1 MSGFK
6 DHFSATAVAYSAFR
20 PTYPDTLFEW
30 LATLTERHELAVDC
44 GCGSGQASLM
54 LARHFDKVLAVD
66 PSAEQ
71 VANATRHERVEY
83 LVAPAEEIPLPNS
96 SADLVIAAQA
106 LHWFD
111 FDRFFPEVKR
121 ICREGAVF
129 AGFTYGLMTIS
140 EPVDEVIGHFY
151 REILGGYWPPE
162 RRHVD
167 EGYRS
172 IPFPFDEI
180 TSPAFSME
188 AKWDLPRLIGYLGT
202 WSAVKEYKAK
212 NGTDPV
218 KELQDALAAAWG
230 EVTEQKVSWPL
241 VLRAGR
247 IEAAVG

>member
-20 PTYPDTLFEW
+20 PTYPDALFEW

-44 GCGSGQASLM
+44 GCGNGQASVM

-71 VANATRHERVEY
+71 IANAAPHERVQY
-83 LVAPAEEIPLPNS
+83 LVAPAEEIPLPDRS
-96 SADLVIAAQA
+96 VDLVIAAQA

-111 FDRFFPEVKR
+111 FEPFFVEVKR
-121 ICREGAVF
+121 IGRKGAVF

-140 EPVDEVIGHFY
+140 EPVDEVISHFY
-151 REILGGYWPPE
+151 WDILRGYWPPE

-180 TSPAFSME
+180 TPPAFSME
-188 AKWDLPRLIGYLGT
+188 ATWDLPRLIGYLGT

-212 NGTDPV
+212 NGSDPV
-218 KELQDALAAAWG
+218 AELSDELLAAWG
-230 EVTEQKVSWPL
+230 DVPELKVSWPL
-241 VLRAGR
+241 VLR
-247 IEAAVG
+247 VGKVS